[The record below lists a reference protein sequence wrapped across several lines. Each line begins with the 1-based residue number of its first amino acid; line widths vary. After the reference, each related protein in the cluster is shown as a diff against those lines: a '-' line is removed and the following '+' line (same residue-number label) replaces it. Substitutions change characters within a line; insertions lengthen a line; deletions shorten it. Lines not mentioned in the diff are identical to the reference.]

1 MEKGEFKGRKL
12 SDLKPKTE
20 TVNLERQPISTV
32 QPQETAA
39 TAPLRRSLSSLQ
51 PHEDARQLL
60 EAWCKVSPNL
70 RWDERKLSSQASGKA
85 ILEAS
90 AELQLEILLE
100 ALKRNTGNRYDMYAR
115 EVADHLAR
123 RTLPHTP
130 DTIISV
136 LEAVGSVSYPQM
148 GWFRNVVKPLED
160 PATLQRCRP
169 ALEVLAQKM
178 REAYS
183 NAETRKFIKLIEA
196 TIAGPSGEARNV
208 QVVADEWGTQAR
220 THLETLEPDLRERWQ
235 RVVNHA
241 ATGSG
246 STPNQKW
253 LEAARPALEAL
264 GETSFVTLT
273 VEWLGFF
280 KHSSNKPPN
289 YAHLATDGTRGC
301 LLDEDNADL
310 LRGLTWL
317 SSSFEHASLAA
328 ALADAAIAG
337 YKKISGVGPRS
348 AKIAGAAIHALR
360 TMPGLTA
367 AAQLER
373 VKLNVKQPSYLKSI
387 EEALETAARNAGL
400 SREDLEELTVPT
412 YAFVNGER
420 IVNFGEARIELR
432 LRGLEVDA
440 AWFGADGKPRK
451 SEPSEVK
458 SNFKTELKTLKLER
472 EGIEKMLSAQ
482 RDRLERLPLARRAWS
497 LTTWKARYLEHE
509 LLSGL
514 VRRLIW
520 HVQDGDKHT
529 DAFWLDGQPMSSDD
543 TPLEFSSTATVTPW
557 HAVHSDA
564 NEVLMWREFIA
575 RHGITQPFKQA
586 HREVYILTEA
596 ERRTNTYSNRFAAH
610 ILKQHQFNAL
620 CGARGWR
627 NQLRLMVDDS
637 YQPPTLELPLWGLRA
652 EYWVEGAGDQY
663 GVDTNDTGTYL
674 YLSTDQV
681 RFYRLE
687 EARNH
692 AHAGGGGYS
701 PRWRGIA
708 NEALPLETIPAVVFS
723 EVLRDV
729 DLFVGVASV
738 GNDPAWL
745 DGGPEGHRTYWQSY
759 SFGDLSASAETR
771 KVLLEAL
778 VPRLKIKD
786 VARVEGKFLH
796 VKGRLREYK
805 IHLGSGNILMLPND
819 QYLCIVPGSAKDQVD
834 ANNLRL
840 PFEGDRTLAIIL
852 SKASCWRTTR
862 ASPMSQSRVNSGKPP

>member
-1 MEKGEFKGRKL
+1 MEKGAFKGRKL

-20 TVNLERQPISTV
+20 TANLERQPLSAV
-32 QPQETAA
+32 QPQENAA
-39 TAPLRRSLSSLQ
+39 TAPEKRPLRSLQ
-51 PHEDARQLL
+51 PHEDAKRLL

-70 RWDERKLSSQASGKA
+70 SWDERKLSSQPSGKA

-90 AELQLEILLE
+90 AALQLEILIE
-100 ALKRNTGNRYDMYAR
+100 ALKRNTGDRYNLYAR
-115 EVADHLAR
+115 EVADQLAR

-160 PATLQRCRP
+160 PATLERCRP
-169 ALEVLAQKM
+169 ALEVLLRKM
-178 REAYS
+178 REVYS

-196 TIAGPSGEARNV
+196 TIAGPSGEARGV
-208 QVVADEWGTQAR
+208 QIVEDEWGTQAR
-220 THLETLEPDLRERWQ
+220 AHLETLEPDLRERWQ

-246 STPNQKW
+246 SAPSQKW
-253 LEAARPALEAL
+253 LEASRPTLEAL
-264 GETSFVTLT
+264 GEADFVTLT
-273 VEWLGFF
+273 MEWLGFF
-280 KHSSNKPPN
+280 KRSSNKPPTYN
-289 YAHLATDGTRGC
+289 RDYTRPPDRGAM
-301 LLDEDNADL
+301 LDEENADL
-310 LRGLTWL
+310 LRGLVWL
-317 SSSFEHASLAA
+317 SNSFEYANLAS

-337 YKKISGVGPRS
+337 YKKISGVGPRN
-348 AKIAGAAIHALR
+348 AKIASAAVYALR

-373 VKLNVKQPSYLKSI
+373 VKLNVKQPGYLKGI
-387 EEALETAARNAGL
+387 EEALENAAKNAGL

-412 YAFVNGER
+412 YAFVNDER
-420 IVNFGEARIELR
+420 IVQFGESRVELR
-432 LRGLEVDA
+432 LRNLEVNA

-458 SNFKTELKTLKLER
+458 ANFKTELKTLKLER
-472 EGIEKMLSAQ
+472 DSIEKMLVAQ
-482 RDRLERLPLARRAWS
+482 RDRLERLPLARRSWNLA
-497 LTTWKARYLEHE
+497 TWKSRYLEHP
-509 LLSGL
+509 LLAGL
-514 VRRLIW
+514 VSRLIW

-529 DAFWLDGQPMSSDD
+529 DAFWLEGKPVSSDD
-543 TPLEFSSTATVTPW
+543 APLEFSSDATVTPW

-627 NQLRLMVDDS
+627 NQLRLMVDDA

-652 EYWVEGAGDQY
+652 EYWVEGAGDRY
-663 GVDTNDTGTYL
+663 GVDTNDSGTYL

-681 RFYRLE
+681 RFYPLE
-687 EARNH
+687 EARNL
-692 AHAGGGGYS
+692 AHAGGGGYGA
-701 PRWRGIA
+701 RGNT

-729 DLFVGVASV
+729 DLFVGIASV

-759 SFGDLSASAETR
+759 SFGDLSATAETR
-771 KVLLEAL
+771 KALLEVI

-786 VARVEGKFLH
+786 VARVDGKFLH

-852 SKASCWRTTR
+852 SKAFMLADDTSITDVTITR
-862 ASPMSQSRVNSGKPP
+862 QLR